1 MLIQN
6 QNKRVVAVH
15 DLSCMGRVSL
25 MAVVPILSS
34 MGLEVCPLPTALLS
48 CHTQYPEF
56 TFLDLTVEMKRIIAN
71 WKSQGFRF
79 NAFYTGYLGSPEQVQ
94 IVEDL
99 IRDFRR
105 PTDLTV
111 VDPVLG
117 DNGKLYKGMNEE
129 MVNQMRGLIRL
140 ADVIT
145 PNMTEMF
152 LLLGEDLSKLNDQ
165 WSMFNGQ
172 CSTVNG
178 QCSEQREP
186 SSLLEWPSRDE
197 IGAKLNRQSSMVND
211 QSSMVNVQSSMV
223 NGQSSIVN
231 GQSSMVN
238 VQSSIVNGQSVNGQ
252 CSMVNVQSEVD
263 SRLKTYL
270 KELSDQGPAIVIVT
284 SVPVIGNPHLTSVY
298 AYNRNGN
305 RYWKVTCPFLPAHYP
320 GTGDAFTSVITGSL
334 MQGDSLP
341 LALDRATQFTLQG
354 IRSTFG
360 YEYNNMEGIMLEK
373 VLSNLNTPIQVS
385 SFELI

>member
-1 MLIQN
+1 MLIQS

-25 MAVVPILSS
+25 MAAVPILSS

-56 TFLDLTVEMKRIIAN
+56 TFLDLTDEMKHIIAN

-94 IVEDL
+94 VVEDL

-105 PTDLTV
+105 PADLTV

-117 DNGKLYKGMNEE
+117 DNGKLYKGMKEE
-129 MVNQMRGLIRL
+129 MVEQMRSLIQL

-152 LLLGEDLSKLNDQ
+152 LLLGNNMDLYNE
-165 WSMFNGQ
+165 M
-172 CSTVNG
+172 
-178 QCSEQREP
+178 
-186 SSLLEWPSRDE
+186 
-197 IGAKLNRQSSMVND
+197 
-211 QSSMVNVQSSMV
+211 
-223 NGQSSIVN
+223 VN

-238 VQSSIVNGQSVNGQ
+238 CQSSL
-252 CSMVNVQSEVD
+252 D
-263 SRLKTYL
+263 AKLKSYL
-270 KELSDQGPAIVIVT
+270 RELSDKGPAIVIVT

-305 RYWKVTCPFLPAHYP
+305 RFWKVTCPFLPAHYP

-341 LALDRATQFTLQG
+341 LALDRAAQFTLQG

-360 YEYNNMEGIMLEK
+360 YDYNNMEGIMLEK
-373 VLSNLNTPIQVS
+373 VLNNLTTPIQVS
-385 SFELI
+385 SYELID